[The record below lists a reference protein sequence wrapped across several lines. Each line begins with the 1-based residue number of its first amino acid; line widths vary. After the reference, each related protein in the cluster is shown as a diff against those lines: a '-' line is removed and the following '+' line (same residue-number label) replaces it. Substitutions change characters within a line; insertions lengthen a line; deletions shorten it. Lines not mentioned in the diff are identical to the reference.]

1 MRLIV
6 LNLLVLLNFCFGLHF
21 YMDTHDRKCF
31 LEEVPADTL
40 VSGKYRAE
48 ELNPSTKEWTTS
60 TDVGINIQVEVSF
73 IFLRF

>member
-1 MRLIV
+1 
-6 LNLLVLLNFCFGLHF
+6 
-21 YMDTHDRKCF
+21 MDTHDRKCF

-73 IFLRF
+73 IFLQF